1 MDGVGVAVR
10 EPKVR
15 SDHEGIVKA
24 SDYLHVVAQPLT
36 E

>member
-15 SDHEGIVKA
+15 SDHEGIVKGL
-24 SDYLHVVAQPLT
+24 DYLHIVAQSFA